1 MKSKAFSRKFI
12 LLFRIFFLFLFL
24 FFSVRSKNI
33 HFEKNNG
40 GAFCFGDNILLL
52 EYTALKVAFLPPPGS
67 NERVMNKPAMKKE
80 IVSALA
86 EAA

>member
-1 MKSKAFSRKFI
+1 MVARFALEIIFSCWNI
-12 LLFRIFFLFLFL
+12 
-24 FFSVRSKNI
+24 SPSRS
-33 HFEKNNG
+33 
-40 GAFCFGDNILLL
+40 
-52 EYTALKVAFLPPPGS
+52 LPPPRS